1 MKVDIVITV
10 AEVVLLM
17 GAFFLLNWLVGI
29 AIKQMTKFSW
39 IRGKTDKIA
48 TWRRNISRLLLFTC
62 GALCILVVGVNGIV
76 IYQRQSV
83 QEFQLKL
90 LNSIPPQFW
99 LTVAASI
106 LQTISLLV
114 LVKISLP
121 VLHRGVDWACERAQN
136 FDNIPEND
144 QSIGLVFRKLKNL
157 LTNSIWLLS
166 FTLCSQFIQ
175 LPQIV
180 TNCLLIG
187 LKIYIN
193 ISIGLLCVKAIDVL
207 IDTLDAISSKKDNQK
222 ILGFYQRF
230 HHLVPLSKKYMEYVI
245 YLQMADLIVGEFNL
259 LAKMAEYIPKIIHIV
274 TILFLSAIVIE
285 IANYLLE
292 DLILR
297 AEKLTELQKQRRQ
310 TIIPL
315 IKSILKYLIYF
326 TAGILSLN
334 VINIDPGPILA
345 GAGIVGIAIGLG
357 AQNLINDIVCGFFIL
372 FDNYY
377 LVGDYIEVNAASG
390 FVEAIDL
397 RSTRIRN
404 MNGQVHIIRNG
415 EIKDIINYSKQYI
428 YAVVE
433 VSVTYECNLDH
444 LYQVLEEAGKQLKE
458 NYPEIIEPMQVDG
471 IEKFGES
478 DLSIRTITKVKPGSH
493 TRIQRITRKII
504 KDTLDREGIE
514 ISSGDQV
521 MILKH
526 DSLNHSNI
534 GQS

>member
-1 MKVDIVITV
+1 M
-10 AEVVLLM
+10 
-17 GAFFLLNWLVGI
+17 
-29 AIKQMTKFSW
+29 
-39 IRGKTDKIA
+39 
-48 TWRRNISRLLLFTC
+48 FTC
-62 GALCILVVGVNGIV
+62 GALCILVVGVNGMV

-83 QEFQLKL
+83 QEFQLNL
-90 LNSIPPQFW
+90 LYSIPPQFW
-99 LTVAASI
+99 LTVATAI

-136 FDNIPEND
+136 FDDIPEND
-144 QSIGLVFRKLKNL
+144 QSIGFVFRKLKNL

-180 TNCLLIG
+180 TDYLLIG
-187 LKIYIN
+187 LKIYIT
-193 ISIGLLCVKAIDVL
+193 ISIGLLCVTAIDVL
-207 IDTLDAISSKKDNQK
+207 IDTMDAISNKNPNQK
-222 ILGFYQRF
+222 MLVFYQRF
-230 HHLVPLSKKYMEYVI
+230 HHLVPQLKKYMEYVI
-245 YLQMADLIVGEFNL
+245 YLQMADFILREL
-259 LAKMAEYIPKIIHIV
+259 KLASMAEYIPKIINIL

-285 IANYLLE
+285 IGNYLLE

-297 AEKLTELQKQRRQ
+297 AEKLTELQKQRRM

-377 LVGDYIEVNAASG
+377 LVGDYIEVNTASG

-397 RSTRIRN
+397 RSTRIRHI
-404 MNGQVHIIRNG
+404 NGQVHIIRNG

-433 VSVTYECNLDH
+433 VSVSYECNLDR

-458 NYPEIIEPMQVDG
+458 NYPEILEPMQVDG

-504 KDTLDREGIE
+504 KETLDREGIE

-521 MILKH
+521 MILKQ
-526 DSLNHSNI
+526 DSWNLSNI